1 MNFQDYQEAAA
12 LTAGEHADPKLQIA
26 NYVMGLAG
34 ESGELIDALK
44 KQLFH
49 GRPASKAHLESEI
62 GDVLWYLSNLARV
75 LNIDL
80 ERAAENNLVKLRRRY
95 PDGFVKGGGIRDK

>member
-1 MNFQDYQEAAA
+1 MNFQDYQDHAAR
-12 LTAGEHADPKLQIA
+12 TAGKHIDFAQEIA
-26 NYVMGLAG
+26 NYAMGLAG
-34 ESGELIDALK
+34 ESGELVDALK

-62 GDVLWYLSNLARV
+62 GDVLWYLANLANA

-80 ERAAENNLVKLRRRY
+80 ERAAENNLVKLRARY
-95 PDGFVKGGGIRDK
+95 PDGFVKGGGNRD